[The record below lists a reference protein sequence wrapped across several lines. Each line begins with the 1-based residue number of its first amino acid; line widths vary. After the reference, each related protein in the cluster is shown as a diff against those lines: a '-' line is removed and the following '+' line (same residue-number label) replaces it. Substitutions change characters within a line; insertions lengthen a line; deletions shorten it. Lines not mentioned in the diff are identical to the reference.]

1 MLQVARLAP
10 TLLGDSKDLVDGF
23 FRDAQRPD
31 GSFQDRAGNADLYYT
46 VFGLEGLLALSS
58 ALPERTAEYLK
69 QFGSGEALDF
79 IHLSCLARAWQTVS
93 PSTMPDRVRET
104 VFRRLDEHRSGDGGY
119 ALTPGSDAG
128 SAYAC
133 FIALGLLE
141 DLGGDID
148 ADGLRRCLEGMRAA
162 DGGYANYPEALES
175 STPSTAAAVMI
186 LHQLGDTQDSR
197 VGDWLF
203 AQCHPEGGF
212 FAVPG
217 SPMPDLLSTATA
229 LHALVALQRDIE
241 PLREPCLDFVDT
253 LWTNSGGFYGNWA
266 DDFID
271 CEYTYYGLLALGHLS
286 L

>member
-10 TLLGDSKDLVDGF
+10 TLLGESKDLVGGF
-23 FRDAQRPD
+23 LLNAQRPD

-58 ALPERTAEYLK
+58 ALPVRTVEYLQ
-69 QFGSGEALDF
+69 QFGNGDALDF
-79 IHLSCLARAWQTVS
+79 IHLSCLVRAWQTVS
-93 PSTMPDRVRET
+93 ASAMPYSVRDT
-104 VFRRLDEHRSGDGGY
+104 VFRRLEEHRSGDGGY
-119 ALTPGSDAG
+119 ALTSGSDAG

-141 DLGGDID
+141 DLGGNVD

-162 DGGYANYPEALES
+162 DGGYANYPEAPES

-186 LHQLGDTQDSR
+186 RHQLGDTQDSR
-197 VGDWLF
+197 VGDWLL
-203 AQCHPEGGF
+203 AQCHAEGGF

-217 SPMPDLLSTATA
+217 APMPDLLSTATA

-253 LWTNSGGFYGNWA
+253 LWTNTCGFYGNWA
-266 DDFID
+266 DDVID

>member
-10 TLLGDSKDLVDGF
+10 TLLGESKDLVDGF
-23 FRDAQRPD
+23 FHNAQRPD
-31 GSFQDRAGNADLYYT
+31 GSFPDRAGNADLYYT

-58 ALPERTAEYLK
+58 TLPNGTVDYLQ
-69 QFGSGEALDF
+69 QFGSGEELDF

-93 PSTMPDRVRET
+93 ASTMPESVRNT
-104 VFRRLDEHRSGDGGY
+104 VCRRLDEHRSGDGGY
-119 ALTPGSDAG
+119 ALTPDSDAG

-141 DLGGDID
+141 DLGGDVD
-148 ADGLRRCLEGMRAA
+148 APGLRRCLEGMRAA
-162 DGGYANYPEALES
+162 DGGYANYPEAPES
-175 STPSTAAAVMI
+175 SIPSTAAAVMI
-186 LHQLGDTQDSR
+186 LHQLGADPDTR
-197 VGDWLF
+197 VGDWLL
-203 AQCHPEGGF
+203 AQCHANGGF

-217 SPMPDLLSTATA
+217 APMPDLLSTATA
-229 LHALVALQRDIE
+229 LHALAALQRDIG

-266 DDFID
+266 DDVID